1 MKIYISG
8 PITGI
13 DEAKCKAAF
22 NVAVARL
29 FLKGYEAVSPWHISQ
44 MLPPSFTYEDYMEID
59 MVLLK
64 KCDAIL
70 MLPGWEN
77 SKGATKE
84 LTYAKKNDMKVFFD
98 INEIKTKALK
108 INTRR

>member
-1 MKIYISG
+1 MKVYISG
-8 PITGI
+8 PITGMNK
-13 DEAKCKAAF
+13 AKCDAAF
-22 NVAVARL
+22 NTAAALL
-29 FLKGYEAVSPWHISQ
+29 FLKGYDAVSPWHISQ
-44 MLPPSFTYEDYMEID
+44 MLPPSFTYEDYMDID

-98 INEIKTKALK
+98 IKDIKNITGTEK
-108 INTRR
+108 

>member
-13 DEAKCKAAF
+13 DKDKCAAAF
-22 NVAVARL
+22 NCAVAL
-29 FLKGYEAVSPWHISQ
+29 LSLKGYEMVSPWHISQ
-44 MLPPSFTYEDYMEID
+44 VLPQSFTYEDFMDID

-77 SKGATKE
+77 SRGATKE

-98 INEIKTKALK
+98 IKDIKGTEK
-108 INTRR
+108 

>member
-13 DEAKCKAAF
+13 DKDKCEAVFTLAAGQL
-22 NVAVARL
+22 A
-29 FLKGYEAVSPWHISQ
+29 LKGYEPVSPWHLSRL
-44 MLPPSFTYEDYMEID
+44 LPPSFTYEDYMEID

-77 SKGATKE
+77 SRGATKE

-98 INEIKTKALK
+98 IKDIKNIKGTEK
-108 INTRR
+108 